1 MADITILED
10 AYGLSAKQL
19 DTNGTYYLFRGT
31 VSEDVNGRVRL
42 GIRLPKGSSVGYHIK
57 WVTGPRQTVHP
68 IYGEQAIFP
77 TVKWYKSKGKFQLGG
92 EIEQPIF
99 DEDLD
104 MIIMEVYDL
113 GGNELE
119 VQWW

>member
-10 AYGLSAKQL
+10 AYGNSAKLL
-19 DTNGTYYLFRGT
+19 DTNGTYYLFEGT
-31 VSEDVNGRVRL
+31 VPPTVNGRVRL
-42 GIRLPKGSSVGYHIK
+42 GIRLPAGSSIGYHIK
-57 WVTGPRQTVHP
+57 WTTGPRLYADP
-68 IYGEQAIFP
+68 IYGEQARFP

-92 EIEQPIF
+92 EIAQPVF
-99 DEDLD
+99 NENLD